1 MPTGQ
6 PLKSIEEEAAL
17 ENAGGIL
24 GLIALILAVLA
35 LLLILMGK
43 RGGGPEAT
51 VAPQMEEII
60 VDPVLEDD
68 FSSSPEPEPLPAPVP
83 PEFQEEDPGNRP
95 LTHQR

>member
-35 LLLILMGK
+35 LLLIIMGN
-43 RGGGPEAT
+43 
-51 VAPQMEEII
+51 
-60 VDPVLEDD
+60 DPVLEDD